1 MFVLIVS
8 FDSIYFKLQLFVEVD
23 IDPEVASPLIT
34 DNPDGKSPLQLDIA
48 KVRRRFGAKFARGVY
63 FRLTLIFYGY
73 NFTAVLSTE
82 FSPV

>member
-1 MFVLIVS
+1 M
-8 FDSIYFKLQLFVEVD
+8 QLFVEVD

-48 KVRRRFGAKFARGVY
+48 KVNNCKDDLVKKLARGVY
-63 FRLTLIFYGY
+63 FRLIVMFYTY
-73 NFTAVLSTE
+73 NFTAEFDLSTE